1 MECGLFYKVCQS
13 LSGQIFEQG
22 LEGNEEASRK
32 GIWVW
37 WAAPRAIPD
46 DLHLL
51 VHALGG
57 PLSLSV
63 TYWLLR
69 NRIRQI
75 RKIQLLRL
83 DHQKMVTSGWGIL
96 PSLFVLEE
104 GSCHVVREPSDE
116 RVRGLPTTTWMSLN
130 TDPPSEPQLSLQIR
144 WQLLFTARLN
154 LPRAPEPK
162 APS

>member
-13 LSGQIFEQG
+13 LSGKTFEQG
-22 LEGNEEASRK
+22 PEGNEEASRK

-51 VHALGG
+51 VHALDG

-75 RKIQLLRL
+75 RKIWLLRL

-96 PSLFVLEE
+96 PSLFWRKEAVMLWESPVMREWEACQQPLEWAW
-104 GSCHVVREPSDE
+104 
-116 RVRGLPTTTWMSLN
+116 TQT
-130 TDPPSEPQLSLQIR
+130 PPEPQLSLHIR

-154 LPRAPEPK
+154 LPRAPETK